1 MVNTITINKNM
12 FNILKEKL
20 KPLIKDNCDFC
31 KVKVTKDNF
40 GYVDRDVTCCKSIL
54 CLIEKISED
63 NP

>member
-1 MVNTITINKNM
+1 M